1 MEVVHKV
8 VQYNG
13 VQSNLVAEEPQ
24 RVGKYGEGLDD
35 VGVDAS
41 ALGMMSY
48 QHYDY
53 CINKTA
59 ISYIHTKID

>member
-1 MEVVHKV
+1 MAMEVVHKV

-41 ALGMMSY
+41 ALGMIRF
-48 QHYDY
+48 DVLP
-53 CINKTA
+53 TL
-59 ISYIHTKID
+59 

>member
-41 ALGMMSY
+41 ALGMIRFDVLPTLWLL
-48 QHYDY
+48 H
-53 CINKTA
+53 K
-59 ISYIHTKID
+59 